1 MDTNPAPAPAPAPTP
16 AYKARAAVTGIA
28 GQFAEFLRKT
38 NALAVA
44 IGICLG
50 IAVKQVVDGVVSCFI
65 QPIIDLVKISE
76 GPGITIWIF
85 KVGEFLGIVIN
96 FLIVAW
102 VLFLISKWFLKEEKK
117 AA

>member
-1 MDTNPAPAPAPAPTP
+1 MDTNPAPVPSAPPT
-16 AYKARAAVTGIA
+16 ARARAMGFI

-38 NALAVA
+38 NALVIA

-65 QPIIDLVKISE
+65 QPILDAVKTGD
-76 GPGITIWIF
+76 GPGFNIWRF
-85 KVGEFLGIVIN
+85 EVGRFIGIVIN

-102 VLFLISKWFLKEEKK
+102 VLFLIAKWFIKEEKK
-117 AA
+117 PA